1 MNNIYSKLIILIIV
15 ITITG
20 CQDQKTLTNK
30 EDYNRYLNLVEN
42 EALQTAQGDYNFW
55 KEKLEKEPKQFPYL
69 IKIATA
75 QSQLFNLTGEIDY
88 LIDAEENLK
97 LANEIT
103 NFEKVSYLRA
113 LVRNYI
119 SQHRFK
125 EALSFLKKAETI
137 GESLKGTQKMLFDV
151 HLELGNLND
160 AKNYL
165 TIIKDF
171 NDFDYLI
178 RLSKW
183 SDHKGDLDSAIK
195 YMEKALV
202 KAESSNLKSMKQ
214 WIYTNIADFYGHAG
228 EIEKS
233 YNYYLKALEL
243 NPGDS
248 YSKKGIAWIVYSYE
262 RNPEEA
268 LRILNKISNENKSPD
283 YYLLKAEIAD
293 YMKNEKEKELN
304 MEKYLTS
311 VTNKKYGD
319 MYNAYNVE
327 IFADSRRK
335 LDSAYSLAKLEV
347 QNRPTAQSY
356 DLLAWTYY
364 KKGDVVKALEI
375 VDTHV
380 VGKTFEPTAMYHVA
394 KIYKANGK
402 KDEANSIKNELLES
416 VFELGPMMEKDI
428 NKI

>member
-1 MNNIYSKLIILIIV
+1 MNNTYYKLVIV
-15 ITITG
+15 IMIVFTSCQNQKTIT
-20 CQDQKTLTNK
+20 DQ
-30 EDYNRYLNLVEN
+30 EDYNQYLDLVEN
-42 EALQTAQGDYNFW
+42 EALQTAQGDYAFW
-55 KEKLEKEPKQFPYL
+55 KEKLEKEPNQFPYL
-69 IKIATA
+69 IKIATS
-75 QSQLFNLTGEIDY
+75 QSQLFNLTGDIDY
-88 LIDAEENLK
+88 LIAAEENLK
-97 LANEIT
+97 QANEQT
-103 NFEKVSYLRA
+103 NFEKSSYLRA
-113 LVRNYI
+113 LARNYI

-125 EALSFLKKAETI
+125 EALSFLNKAETI

-151 HLELGNLND
+151 HLELGNVEE

-195 YMEKALV
+195 YMERALA
-202 KAESSNLKSMKQ
+202 KAESSNLKGTKQ
-214 WIYTNIADFYGHAG
+214 WAYSNIADFYGHAG

-233 YNYYLKALEL
+233 YQYYLKALEL

-268 LRILNKISNENKSPD
+268 LRILNKISSDNKSPD
-283 YYLLKAEIAD
+283 YHLLKAEIAD
-293 YMKNEKEKELN
+293 YMNDRKERELN
-304 MEKYLTS
+304 IEKYMTS
-311 VTNKKYGD
+311 VRNEKYGD
-319 MYNAYNVE
+319 MYNKYKVE
-327 IFADSRRK
+327 LLAENKRK
-335 LDSAYSLAKLEV
+335 MDSAFSLAIQEV
-347 QNRPTAQSY
+347 DNRPTAQSY

-375 VDTHV
+375 VNNYV

-402 KDEANSIKNELLES
+402 KDEANNIKNELLES
-416 VFELGPMMEKDI
+416 VFELGPLMEKEI
-428 NKI
+428 NNI